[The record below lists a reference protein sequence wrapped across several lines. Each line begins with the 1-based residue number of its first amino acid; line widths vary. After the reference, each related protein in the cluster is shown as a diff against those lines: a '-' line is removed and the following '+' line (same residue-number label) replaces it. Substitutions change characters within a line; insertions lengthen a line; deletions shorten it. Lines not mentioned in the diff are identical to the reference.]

1 MACAIFSMIKYY
13 ICKMF
18 SGYISN
24 SLIKSIFYLISF
36 IIAGYIIFELK
47 IIVGYLLIASILS
60 LIVRPIVKFLSFKLK
75 LGSTLA
81 SVVAII
87 FILIVIS
94 GIISLLIPLILEQ
107 GKNLSLLNVNA
118 FQDKINTLL
127 NELSEYLIKFN
138 INLNESLF
146 DIEGLTK
153 NSVEAIPILLNSIG
167 SILGSITIGVLSVI
181 FITFFM
187 LKDGE
192 YFEKLF
198 ILLFPTK
205 MKKRIEKSISE
216 IKSLLSRYF
225 LGLLFQITILFT
237 IYTIVLLIFGVKDA
251 VVIAFLC
258 ALLNLIPYIGPLIG
272 IVLMSFLTMTSYLG
286 EDFSSIIIPKTIYV
300 ILGYVFAQLIDNFLS
315 QPYIFS
321 NSVKSHPLEIFLVI
335 LSGGILFGIVGMI
348 LAIPLYTVIKVFLK
362 VFFSDNKLVKKLTK
376 NL

>member
-1 MACAIFSMIKYY
+1 M
-13 ICKMF
+13 
-18 SGYISN
+18 
-24 SLIKSIFYLISF
+24 
-36 IIAGYIIFELK
+36 
-47 IIVGYLLIASILS
+47 
-60 LIVRPIVKFLSFKLK
+60 
-75 LGSTLA
+75 
-81 SVVAII
+81 AII

-321 NSVKSHPLEIFLVI
+321 SSVKSHPLEIFLVI

-362 VFFSDNKLVKKLTK
+362 VFFSYNKLVKNLTK
-376 NL
+376 VWQG

>member
-1 MACAIFSMIKYY
+1 MI
-13 ICKMF
+13 
-18 SGYISN
+18 SGNISN
-24 SLIKSIFYLISF
+24 SLLKSIFYLISF
-36 IIAGYIIFELK
+36 IVAGYIIFELK

-75 LGSTLA
+75 FGSTLA

-251 VVIAFLC
+251 IVIAFLC

-321 NSVKSHPLEIFLVI
+321 SSVKSHPLEIFLVI